1 MSLLT
6 EIAAEGDKRRR
17 RKTDILKTALTDK
30 EYKELLSALKDNRFT
45 VAAITRALNKRG
57 ITISRFA
64 IEDMRDR
71 LNAGQDA

>member
-30 EYKELLSALKDNRFT
+30 EYKELLGALKDNRFT